1 MMRRL
6 GPLENIL
13 GMLPGMGNMKG
24 FSVDEKRLK
33 RIEAM
38 VLSMTNEE
46 RLRPQVLNARRRQRI
61 ARGSGTSVTEVNDLI
76 QQFGQM
82 KKLMKNAGKFKKM
95 MMANP
100 GRAGRA
106 GFPGLPG
113 R

>member
-1 MMRRL
+1 
-6 GPLENIL
+6 
-13 GMLPGMGNMKG
+13 MKG

-46 RLRPQVLNARRRQRI
+46 RIRPDVLNARRRQRI
-61 ARGSGTSVTEVNDLI
+61 ARGSGTTVTDVNDLI
-76 QQFGQM
+76 RQFSQM
-82 KKLMKNAGKFKKM
+82 KKMMKNVGKFKKM
-95 MMANP
+95 MMAQP
-100 GRAGRA
+100 RGGA

>member
-1 MMRRL
+1 
-6 GPLENIL
+6 
-13 GMLPGMGNMKG
+13 MLPGMSNMKG

-38 VLSMTNEE
+38 VLSMTNQE
-46 RLRPQVLNARRRQRI
+46 RVRPDVLNARRRQRI

-76 QQFGQM
+76 QQFSQM
-82 KKLMKNAGKFKKM
+82 KKMMKNLGKFKKM
-95 MMANP
+95 MMAQPNN
-100 GRAGRA
+100 RMGRA